1 MKDLIIYIVASIIA
15 LYLAISSLVL
25 AVKIVRLFH
34 SLGIKNINERE
45 TIIGYGSTKSLFY
58 IKSLCITSATTGFLT
73 LGIFIYQIV
82 NILIVK
88 I

>member
-58 IKSLCITSATTGFLT
+58 IKSLCITSAATGFLT